1 MHKKRA
7 ETADMEMT
15 EMLLNLALRGT
26 ETDEAGWRANKNAIV
41 GESECPTAVAI
52 VRRLNTVGHSV
63 GQRLILPKTAEGAAG
78 AGGGRS
84 IEYNRDCGA
93 DPDFVSGRSKVRHR
107 PQQPRRRRCYV
118 HWKAT

>member
-26 ETDEAGWRANKNAIV
+26 ETEEAGR
-41 GESECPTAVAI
+41 PTKTPLSAGVPDGGRNRSLAH
-52 VRRLNTVGHSV
+52 TV

-78 AGGGRS
+78 GGRS
-84 IEYNRDCGA
+84 IEYNHDCAA
-93 DPDFVSGRSKVRHR
+93 DADFVSGRSKVRHR
-107 PQQPRRRRCYV
+107 PQQPRRRRCYIGERR
-118 HWKAT
+118 

>member
-26 ETDEAGWRANKNAIV
+26 ETEEAGR
-41 GESECPTAVAI
+41 PTKTPLSAGVPDGGRNRSLAH
-52 VRRLNTVGHSV
+52 TVGRSV

-78 AGGGRS
+78 GGRS
-84 IEYNRDCGA
+84 I
-93 DPDFVSGRSKVRHR
+93 K
-107 PQQPRRRRCYV
+107 
-118 HWKAT
+118 

>member
-26 ETDEAGWRANKNAIV
+26 ETDEAAGQANKNAIV

-52 VRRLNTVGHSV
+52 VRSLIRSV
-63 GQRLILPKTAEGAAG
+63 V
-78 AGGGRS
+78 RS
-84 IEYNRDCGA
+84 
-93 DPDFVSGRSKVRHR
+93 VSG
-107 PQQPRRRRCYV
+107 
-118 HWKAT
+118 